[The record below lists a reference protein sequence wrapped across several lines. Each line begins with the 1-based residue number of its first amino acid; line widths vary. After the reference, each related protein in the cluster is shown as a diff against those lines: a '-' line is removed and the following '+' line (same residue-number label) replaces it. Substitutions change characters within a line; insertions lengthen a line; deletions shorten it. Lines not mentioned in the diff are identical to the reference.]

1 MIWARAK
8 KMHILLVEDNK
19 DIAASIGEY
28 LEFQGYICDF
38 ASDGRQG
45 LNLAENGDYDLYV
58 FDVGMPGMNGLQL
71 CQTLREQ
78 KQDAR
83 PVLFLT
89 ARDTLDDKLAGFAAG
104 GDDYL
109 VKPFE
114 LQELHARLQAL
125 GRRALGG
132 DKRRLQ
138 LADLSVN
145 LDTQEVV
152 RAGCSL
158 DLSPN
163 NYTLLVTL
171 LQHAPKVV
179 SRRQLEE
186 AVWGDGV
193 PDSDSLRSHI
203 YKLRQQVDKPF
214 ASPLIHTVQGRGFRL
229 AEKLDK

>member
-1 MIWARAK
+1 MR
-8 KMHILLVEDNK
+8 ILLVEDNK
-19 DIAASIGEY
+19 DIAASIAEY

-38 ASDGRQG
+38 AFDGVSG
-45 LNLAENGDYDLYV
+45 LNLAASGDYDLYV
-58 FDVGMPGMNGLQL
+58 LDVAMPGMDGLQL
-71 CQTLREQ
+71 CQKLREEQ
-78 KQDAR
+78 QDAK

-132 DKRRLQ
+132 DKRQLH
-138 LADLSVN
+138 LADLSIN

-152 RAGCSL
+152 RAGRNIE
-158 DLSPN
+158 LSPN
-163 NYTLLVTL
+163 NYKLLVTL
-171 LQHAPKVV
+171 LQHSPKVV

-186 AVWGDGV
+186 VVWGDEA

-203 YKLRQQVDKPF
+203 YKLRQQMDKPF
-214 ASPLIHTVQGRGFRL
+214 AAPLIHTVQGRGFRL
-229 AEKLDK
+229 VEKPVDA